1 MVCEDGDGNYVIK
14 LIDLDFAKK
23 IDHERIEIP
32 EKEVAKNR
40 LGTPQFM
47 APELFLTEPYR
58 GEPVDVFA
66 IGVTLF
72 VMFVTD
78 HPFQVV
84 NDENDHY

>member
-14 LIDLDFAKK
+14 LIDLDFVKT
-23 IDHERIEIP
+23 IDHELIEIP
-32 EKEVAKNR
+32 ENEVAKNR
-40 LGTPQFM
+40 LGTRQFM
-47 APELFLTEPYR
+47 APELFLTEPYK

-72 VMFVTD
+72 VMFVID

-84 NDENDHY
+84 YDENDHY